1 MKIIKTIALTHTPT
15 TNVIVLPVQMLRAL
29 DMEKDNQVLIELDDD
44 KIIIKRLE
52 Q

>member
-1 MKIIKTIALTHTPT
+1 MRIIKTISLTHTPT
-15 TNVIVLPVQMLRAL
+15 TNVIVLPVKMLRAL